1 MSKFKRITALFLSA
15 LLFISVLSV
24 AAFAESTGKKPYH
37 QYTVLGDSI
46 PAGYGPY
53 NYEHKGYAR
62 IPVSYPAL
70 VADGRKRDLIRQEGR
85 ESLR

>member
-24 AAFAESTGKKPYH
+24 AAFAESTGKRQYH

-46 PAGYGPY
+46 TAGYSPY
-53 NYEHKGYAR
+53 NYE
-62 IPVSYPAL
+62 
-70 VADGRKRDLIRQEGR
+70 Q
-85 ESLR
+85 